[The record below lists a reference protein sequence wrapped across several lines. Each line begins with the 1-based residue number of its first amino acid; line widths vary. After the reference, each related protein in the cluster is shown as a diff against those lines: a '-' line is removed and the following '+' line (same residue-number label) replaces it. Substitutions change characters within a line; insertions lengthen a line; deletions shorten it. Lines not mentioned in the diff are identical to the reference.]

1 MRRIQG
7 KKDKMVTYQ
16 INKVSLSVFDHKRLV
31 LYDVINMFDYFH
43 KDLKK
48 IDLYRCS

>member
-1 MRRIQG
+1 MGRIQG

-31 LYDVINMFDYFH
+31 LDDGINRFAYFH
-43 KDLKK
+43 KDVKK